1 MLQKI
6 KISIIVPVY
15 NVEKYLKQCLES
27 IKNQSYINFEVIMI
41 NDGSTDNSRKICE
54 EYTKDSRFILI
65 NQKNQGL
72 SEARNT
78 GLKNISG
85 EYILFVD
92 SDDWIESNCLAEC
105 ISEIQRNNSD
115 VIFFPYIK
123 EKELSQEKVKLFN
136 KEQVFD
142 KENIKKI
149 ILRRLFGLL
158 NEELRFPLKLENL
171 NTAWGKFYKKEIIKE
186 EFIDTKLIGTED
198 CIFNIYNLINIDKI
212 SYIEKTFY
220 HYRKTNINSLTRNYK
235 KNLFNQWIYLYELME
250 NFILKNKLEII
261 YKKALNNRIILN
273 IFTLVLNILQSN
285 LPLKNQILEL
295 KKLLNEKTYEEI
307 FRSFSFKFL
316 PLSWKIF
323 YFLCKNKNSI
333 LLLIY
338 TKIGLKLK
346 GEK

>member
-1 MLQKI
+1 MNIKN
-6 KISIIVPVY
+6 KISIIVPIY
-15 NVEKYLKQCLES
+15 NVDKYLKQCLES
-27 IKNQSYINFEVIMI
+27 IKNQSYTNFEVIMV
-41 NDGSTDNSRKICE
+41 NDGSTDNSGKICE

-92 SDDWIESNCLAEC
+92 SDDWIESNCLAEG
-105 ISEIQRNNSD
+105 IFEIRRNSSD

-123 EKELSQEKVKLFN
+123 EKELSQEKVKLFD
-136 KEQVFD
+136 KEQIFD

-158 NEELRFPLKLENL
+158 NEEFKFPLKLENL

-198 CIFNIYNLINIDKI
+198 CIFNIYNLINADKI
-212 SYIEKTFY
+212 SYIEKTYY
-220 HYRKTNINSLTRNYK
+220 HYRKTNTGSLTKNYK
-235 KNLFNQWIYLYELME
+235 RNLFCQWNYLYKLME
-250 NFILKNKLEII
+250 NFISKNKLEIN
-261 YKKALNNRIILN
+261 YKEALNNRIILN
-273 IFTLVLNILQSN
+273 IFALALNILQSN
-285 LPLKNQILEL
+285 LSLKKQSLEL
-295 KKLLNEKTYEEI
+295 KKLLNEKIYKEA
-307 FRSFSFKFL
+307 FKDFSFEFL
-316 PLSWKIF
+316 PLTWKIF
-323 YFLCKNKNSI
+323 YFLCKIKSST